1 MKIKSILLLALSAML
16 VVALPALAQPATNS
30 VAFNGVSFQ
39 FPSTLATNV
48 SISQHP
54 GDPVDLDAPGGPQAP
69 YTDFLLYNTFPAPE
83 SIFDAGGIRV
93 YRTADFAQYPDY
105 QQAMDA
111 LAGLTSAQAD
121 LTPSMA
127 ANAADNSN
135 KLPFLPVVP
144 ANQVIRARA
153 RYVGNA
159 TFSGIAYVT
168 VFRQDASPFVGTEF
182 LYTVQGVSSD
192 GSYYVSA
199 IFPLTTALFP
209 DSVPADFN
217 YDSFIA
223 GIDQYTNE
231 SIATLNA
238 AAPTEFTPGL
248 ETLDAV
254 VSSLMLTS
262 ASAPGVP
269 VPAQPTPTSEPTAIA
284 DPTFG
289 GLGGTWI
296 LTGWGDVNAP
306 TAPLEG
312 SVVNVNFGAEG
323 ISGSSGCNSYS
334 GGFQY
339 NNGVLVV
346 QPLATTLMA
355 CEQPVMDQ
363 EGAFLNALQ
372 GATGYQINGD
382 MLTLFYDGGVLT
394 FSRAAEG

>member
-1 MKIKSILLLALSAML
+1 
-16 VVALPALAQPATNS
+16 
-30 VAFNGVSFQ
+30 
-39 FPSTLATNV
+39 
-48 SISQHP
+48 
-54 GDPVDLDAPGGPQAP
+54 
-69 YTDFLLYNTFPAPE
+69 
-83 SIFDAGGIRV
+83 
-93 YRTADFAQYPDY
+93 
-105 QQAMDA
+105 
-111 LAGLTSAQAD
+111 
-121 LTPSMA
+121 
-127 ANAADNSN
+127 
-135 KLPFLPVVP
+135 
-144 ANQVIRARA
+144 
-153 RYVGNA
+153 
-159 TFSGIAYVT
+159 
-168 VFRQDASPFVGTEF
+168 
-182 LYTVQGVSSD
+182 
-192 GSYYVSA
+192 
-199 IFPLTTALFP
+199 
-209 DSVPADFN
+209 
-217 YDSFIA
+217 
-223 GIDQYTNE
+223 
-231 SIATLNA
+231 
-238 AAPTEFTPGL
+238 
-248 ETLDAV
+248 
-254 VSSLMLTS
+254 MLTS

-289 GLGGTWI
+289 GLGGAWI

-312 SVVNVNFGAEG
+312 SAVNVNFGAEG